1 MALGVGCGTL
11 APTPDPPQ
19 TVPPSTTAPPRVTDT
34 TAGPLCATGDLAFS
48 DEGVIATVGGD
59 GADAAA
65 VNELRFDT
73 ELRCDRLVIGFATSN
88 GSPASA
94 LGPTVIELL
103 PSLGILRVSLP
114 DGVATTSV
122 SEATV
127 DGSVIAQAVVVRMLD
142 GTLAIDLHLDA
153 TQGVAARSFLVGSP
167 PRLVMDVR
175 AGDDGPQVS
184 RPSGDA
190 DTVVLTPRGGVAD
203 YPLVVNGYT
212 RAAAVTVGLSGGTMV
227 TAVRAAEVADEG
239 TPWAEFEATI
249 PNGLSGTVDLVVD
262 TASADGDTS
271 RITVLLDLP

>member
-1 MALGVGCGTL
+1 

-19 TVPPSTTAPPRVTDT
+19 TVSPPTSAPPQITDT
-34 TAGPLCATGDLAFS
+34 TGGPVCATGDLDFS

-73 ELRCDRLVIGFATSN
+73 ELRCDRVVIGFATAN

-94 LGPTVIELL
+94 LGPTLIELQRG
-103 PSLGILRVSLP
+103 LGILRVRLP
-114 DGVATTSV
+114 DGVATSSV
-122 SEATV
+122 SAATV
-127 DGSVIAQAVVVRMLD
+127 DGSVVAQAVVVRMLD

-153 TQGVAARSFLVGSP
+153 TQGVAARGFLVGSP
-167 PRLVMDVR
+167 PRLVVDVR
-175 AGDDGPQVS
+175 AGDDGPQVN
-184 RPSGDA
+184 RPAGDA

-203 YPLVVNGYT
+203 YPLVINGYT
-212 RAAAVTVGLSGGTMV
+212 RADTLTVGLSEGTRV
-227 TAVRAAEVADEG
+227 TAVRPAEVAIDG

-249 PNGLSGTVDLVVD
+249 PDGLSGTVDLVID
-262 TASADGDTS
+262 TAWADGDTS